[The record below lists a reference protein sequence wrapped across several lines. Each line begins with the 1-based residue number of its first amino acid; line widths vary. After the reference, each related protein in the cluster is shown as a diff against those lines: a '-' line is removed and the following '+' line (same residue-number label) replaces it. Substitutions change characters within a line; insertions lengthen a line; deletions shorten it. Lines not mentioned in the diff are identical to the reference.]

1 MVANLRVATTAIG
14 AGVGRVCRRSP
25 LTYTGTVMTP
35 RDELHSLVDALP
47 DDELDEAARIL
58 ADLGSRA
65 SGQKSVDW
73 PPTYVGSFESDVVT
87 GARVDELL
95 RDSLAS

>member
-1 MVANLRVATTAIG
+1 
-14 AGVGRVCRRSP
+14 
-25 LTYTGTVMTP
+25 MTP

-47 DDELDEAARIL
+47 DDELDEAARLL
-58 ADLGSRA
+58 ANLGSR
-65 SGQKSVDW
+65 SRKSADW
-73 PPTYVGSFESDVVT
+73 PLAYVGSFESDVVT